1 VDCADVEV
9 VDVISVQGPPAV
21 PVYPTLHMQFCT
33 DVLASVEWELA
44 GHTEH
49 TSELLKEYLPAVQT
63 VQTVALSREEY
74 VPAAQ
79 SIQTSA
85 PA

>member
-21 PVYPTLHMQFCT
+21 PVYPMLHMQFCT
-33 DVLASVEWELA
+33 DVLASIEWELA

-49 TSELLKEYLPAVQT
+49 TSELLKEYFPAVQS
-63 VQTVALSREEY
+63 VQTVALSWKE
-74 VPAAQ
+74 
-79 SIQTSA
+79 
-85 PA
+85 